1 MAKKEFNEGCRG
13 NNEYQR
19 LFLNNQAK
27 TRQELLDC
35 YQHATK
41 IMQDWHD
48 KQEALR
54 LQGSGYWVPAIKDFL
69 HPFNGAGIV
78 EYRREFCL
86 EWGNAKN
93 WREWATQAYRMGS
106 QIIIEQYPKEAF
118 SEWYVR
124 LWIGSSEEVPGTTP
138 LELVALREWLDE
150 NAHDGMTIPSTLLD
164 AIDLKDPSLETI
176 HHRDLVHDSAVEPYS
191 NLPEAVRI
199 SHEVI
204 QFVPKIFKAFKH
216 LLEVAVPL
224 VEKSL
229 SVTPPEVNEAHA
241 RSQGALSRS
250 KGDITNPKHKPH
262 SINT

>member
-1 MAKKEFNEGCRG
+1 MAKKEFNGGCHG
-13 NNEYQR
+13 NNGYQR

-27 TRQELLDC
+27 TLQELLDC
-35 YQHATK
+35 YQNATK
-41 IMQDWHD
+41 IMQDWHEN
-48 KQEALR
+48 QEALR

-78 EYRREFCL
+78 EYRRAFGP

-93 WREWATQAYRMGS
+93 WRDWTTQAYRMGS
-106 QIIIEQYPKEAF
+106 QLIIEQDPCESHSKH
-118 SEWYVR
+118 YVR
-124 LWIGSSEEVPGTTP
+124 LWIGSSDEVPGTTP
-138 LELVALREWLDE
+138 QNLVELRNWLDE
-150 NAHDGMTIPSTLLD
+150 NPHDGTTIPAELLA
-164 AIDLKDPSLETI
+164 AIDLTDPSLETI

-204 QFVPKIFKAFKH
+204 QFVPKIFKAFTH
-216 LLEVAVPL
+216 LLEVAVA
-224 VEKSL
+224 VMDKSF